1 MGVKAGPRVVK
12 DGLVFSLDAAVSR
25 SYSGSGLTA
34 FGLIGGIGGTLVN
47 GVGFTSTNGGYFSFD
62 GTNDYI
68 DCGTVPANT
77 TGTSTV
83 AYWVKT
89 TSSTTGLPLAFDSYG
104 GIYINRFITGKIL
117 AFFDGSTGNN
127 TSADVSVK
135 SVNDGNWHYLSATTD
150 GSTCSMY
157 IDGALDK
164 TYSET
169 PSFGTSIYNS
179 IGGQADGFNFINCFV
194 SLAHIYN
201 RALTAQE
208 VLQNYNAT
216 KRRYGL

>member
-1 MGVKAGPRVVK
+1 MGLKHHPRVVTN
-12 DGLVFSLDAAVSR
+12 GLVMYLDAANTR
-25 SYSGSGLTA
+25 SYSGSGLTVN
-34 FGLIGGIGGTLVN
+34 GLVGIGGTLVN
-47 GVGFTSTNGGYFSFD
+47 GVGFSSVNAGYFSLD

-68 DCGTVPANT
+68 DFGTVPANT

-83 AYWVKT
+83 ACWVKT
-89 TSSTTGLPLAFDSYG
+89 TSSTTGLPLAFASYG
-104 GIYINRFITGKIL
+104 GIYINRFTTGKIL
-117 AFFDGSTGNN
+117 AFFDGSTGDN
-127 TSADVSVK
+127 TSADVSIR
-135 SVNDGNWHYLSATTD
+135 SVNDGNWHYLSATTN

-201 RALTAQE
+201 RALSAQE

-216 KRRYGL
+216 KKRYL

>member
-1 MGVKAGPRVVK
+1 MGVKAGPKVAE
-12 DGLVFSLDAAVSR
+12 DGLVFALDAAVSR
-25 SYSGSGLTA
+25 SYSGSGITVN
-34 FGLIGGIGGTLVN
+34 GLVGGIGGTLIN
-47 GVGFTSTNGGYFSFD
+47 GVGFSSVNAGYFSLD

-68 DCGTVPANT
+68 NFGTVPANT

-83 AYWVKT
+83 ACWVKT

-104 GIYINRFITGKIL
+104 GIYINRFTTGKIL

-127 TSADVSVK
+127 TSADVSIR
-135 SVNDGNWHYLSATTD
+135 SVNDGSWHYLSATTD

-169 PSFGTSIYNS
+169 PSYGTSIYNS

-216 KRRYGL
+216 KGRFR

>member
-1 MGVKAGPRVVK
+1 
-12 DGLVFSLDAAVSR
+12 
-25 SYSGSGLTA
+25 
-34 FGLIGGIGGTLVN
+34 
-47 GVGFTSTNGGYFSFD
+47 
-62 GTNDYI
+62 
-68 DCGTVPANT
+68 
-77 TGTSTV
+77 V
-83 AYWVKT
+83 ACWVKT
-89 TSSTTGLPLAFDSYG
+89 TSSTTGLPLAFASYG
-104 GIYINRFITGKIL
+104 GIYINRFTTGKIL
-117 AFFDGSTGNN
+117 AFFDGSTGDN
-127 TSADVSVK
+127 TSADVSIR
-135 SVNDGNWHYLSATTD
+135 SVNDGNWHYLSATTN

-216 KRRYGL
+216 KKRYI

>member
-1 MGVKAGPRVVK
+1 MGTKYNPNIVR
-12 DGLVFSLDAAVSR
+12 DGLVYYIDAANTR
-25 SYSGSGLTA
+25 SYSGSGNTA
-34 FGLIGGIGGTLVN
+34 YGLIGGIGGTLVN
-47 GVGFTSTNGGYFSFD
+47 GVGFSSVNAGYFSLD

-68 DCGTVPANT
+68 DFGTVPANT

-83 AYWVKT
+83 ACWVKT

-104 GIYINRFITGKIL
+104 GIYINRFTTGKIS

-127 TSADVSVK
+127 TSADVSIR
-135 SVNDGNWHYLSATTD
+135 SVNDGNWHYLSATTN

-201 RALTAQE
+201 RALSAQE
-208 VLQNYNAT
+208 ILQNYNAT
-216 KRRYGL
+216 KKRYL

>member
-1 MGVKAGPRVVK
+1 MGIKAGPKIVK
-12 DGLVFSLDAAVSR
+12 DGLIFDLDAAVTR
-25 SYSGSGLTA
+25 CYSGSGLTA
-34 FGLIGGIGGTLVN
+34 NALVGGIGGTLLN
-47 GVGFTSTNGGYFSFD
+47 GVGFSSLYAGYFSLD

-68 DCGTVPANT
+68 DFGTLPANT
-77 TGTSTV
+77 TGKATV
-83 AYWVKT
+83 ACWVKT
-89 TSSTTGLPLAFDSYG
+89 TSSTTGLPLSFASYG
-104 GIYINRFITGKIL
+104 GIYINRFTTGKIL

-127 TSADVSVK
+127 TSADVSVR

-150 GSTCSMY
+150 GATCSMY
-157 IDGALDK
+157 IDGILDK

-169 PSFGTSIYNS
+169 PSFSTSIYNS

-194 SLAHIYN
+194 SMAHIYN

-216 KRRYGL
+216 KGRYR

>member
-1 MGVKAGPRVVK
+1 MGTKYNPKVVTN
-12 DGLVFSLDAAVSR
+12 GLVYYIDAANPR
-25 SYSGSGLTA
+25 SYSGSGNTA
-34 FGLIGGIGGTLVN
+34 YALIGGIGGTLVN
-47 GVGFTSTNGGYFSFD
+47 GVGFSSVNAGYFSLD

-68 DCGTVPANT
+68 DFGTVPANT

-83 AYWVKT
+83 ACWVKT
-89 TSSTTGLPLAFDSYG
+89 TSSTTGLPLAFASYG
-104 GIYINRFITGKIL
+104 GIYINRFTTGKIL
-117 AFFDGSTGNN
+117 AFFDDSTGDN
-127 TSADVSVK
+127 TSADVSIR
-135 SVNDGNWHYLSATTD
+135 SVNDGNWHYLSATTN

-194 SLAHIYN
+194 SLAHLYN

-216 KRRYGL
+216 KKRYL